1 MEIIVHYIGGIMNQ
15 PIGYIVIPDIHGCYD
30 ELTQMLDLIDKRK
43 LLNERKLVFL
53 GDYINRGPKIPQTL
67 DLCIQLKSEGHIFLM
82 GNHEYQLV
90 YTSSHMDNMTLTYN
104 WLMGPEEGML
114 SQYANNKRLYFDEE
128 DSPHFFQQ
136 LIKAIPKSHFE
147 FMKSC
152 DLYFETP
159 ELLCIHAGIDP
170 DVSWEKQ
177 RDELD
182 MITPTIDKMPR
193 QLVKFDYAHDENNKI
208 APKILV
214 TGHVA
219 KKPDEHIRPNRI
231 RLDSGCGEK
240 RTRLNAWVSDT
251 GELLTIHSTYSQTPR
266 LLEGFLFIDNLSIRD
281 RIEIFVHYIGGVMNQ
296 PIGYIVIPDVHGH
309 YDTLVAMLELLEK
322 RNLLSNRK
330 LVFLGDYV
338 DRGPKIPDTLSLC
351 VELKKSG
358 HIFLMGNHDYWL
370 VEIFQQKME
379 GKKSLRWAYKYGVP
393 ILQQYF
399 HFLSRRL
406 PRNRDELYYDTCE
419 KIRQIIPPQ
428 HREFIE
434 SCQMYFETETM
445 LCIHA
450 GINYEEDWEKQKQN

>member
-1 MEIIVHYIGGIMNQ
+1 
-15 PIGYIVIPDIHGCYD
+15 
-30 ELTQMLDLIDKRK
+30 
-43 LLNERKLVFL
+43 
-53 GDYINRGPKIPQTL
+53 
-67 DLCIQLKSEGHIFLM
+67 
-82 GNHEYQLV
+82 
-90 YTSSHMDNMTLTYN
+90 
-104 WLMGPEEGML
+104 
-114 SQYANNKRLYFDEE
+114 
-128 DSPHFFQQ
+128 
-136 LIKAIPKSHFE
+136 
-147 FMKSC
+147 
-152 DLYFETP
+152 
-159 ELLCIHAGIDP
+159 
-170 DVSWEKQ
+170 
-177 RDELD
+177 
-182 MITPTIDKMPR
+182 
-193 QLVKFDYAHDENNKI
+193 
-208 APKILV
+208 
-214 TGHVA
+214 
-219 KKPDEHIRPNRI
+219 
-231 RLDSGCGEK
+231 
-240 RTRLNAWVSDT
+240 
-251 GELLTIHSTYSQTPR
+251 
-266 LLEGFLFIDNLSIRD
+266 
-281 RIEIFVHYIGGVMNQ
+281 MNQ

-450 GINYEEDWEKQKQN
+450 GINYEEDWEKQKQTLDQHDLKIDPMPMQIKSHEFALSEYNPFSNKVIITGHYPMDENDIIRRNRVRLCGGIEYDELARLHAWVSDTGELLTIHRTA